1 MEVVTLVH
9 VTLNRIG
16 TASESRGLRTGASRQ
31 RKFTVEVTDSAPAAL
46 RDLVIEIAEA
56 NGESEGSLENLT
68 LSRQYAA
75 AGESTFDI
83 QVGNTYHGAPYCVC
97 QVQTALKANGQ
108 YFELRA
114 IDVQGFAPYAANAHE

>member
-31 RKFTVEVTDSAPAAL
+31 RKFTAEVTDSAPAAL

-56 NGESEGSLENLT
+56 NGESEGSLEKLT
-68 LSRQYAA
+68 LSRHYAA

-83 QVGNTYHGAPYCVC
+83 QVGNTYHGTPYCVC
-97 QVQTALKANGQ
+97 QVQAALKANGQ

-114 IDVQGFAPYAANAHE
+114 IDVQGFAPYAANTHE

>member
-16 TASESRGLRTGASRQ
+16 TASESRGLRAGASVK
-31 RKFTVEVTDSAPAAL
+31 RKFTAEVTDSASAAL
-46 RDLVIEIAEA
+46 RDLVIEIAET
-56 NGESEGSLENLT
+56 NGESEGSLERLA
-68 LSRQYAA
+68 LSRQFVA
-75 AGESTFDI
+75 AGETVFNI
-83 QVGNTYHGAPYCVC
+83 QVGNTYYGEPYCVC

-114 IDVQGFAPYAANAHE
+114 IDVQGFAPYAANAQE

>member
-16 TASESRGLRTGASRQ
+16 TASESRGLRTGASCQ
-31 RKFTVEVTDSAPAAL
+31 RKFTAEVTDSAPAAL

-56 NGESEGSLENLT
+56 HGESEGSLEKLT

-83 QVGNTYHGAPYCVC
+83 QVGNTYYGTPYCVC

-114 IDVQGFAPYAANAHE
+114 IDVQGFAPYAAIAYE